1 MRNWPW
7 LIRILTRKKIQIKA
21 AARIKREF
29 KLVVKNRKLSG
40 TNPMLCKTAMNKKE
54 KVNLNFRIFKEA
66 LYSLLFPGM
75 VILSV
80 SCAQGRQ
87 EVYTVMTGTFKQSII
102 QTGELEA
109 VKASFITMPEIDWQ
123 YGYQFKIIGLMEHGK
138 IVHRGDSII
147 KLDATSVYKFIIE
160 RENMLENE
168 LADAKKQVVQSENN
182 LQELNAQLKS
192 EQAAYDLKKIEVE
205 RSRFDTDIKKKIKEL
220 EFKQATIKLNK
231 VKRSLDL
238 KPKLDN
244 LDRQIQ
250 KIKVIQRENELN
262 KAKETL
268 KLFLIRSPL
277 DGIFQVAVDR
287 WSDNLQT
294 WKIGDTPY
302 QGQILASIPDVTKM
316 RAKTYINETDVKKV
330 HHGMKVIIR
339 LDALPSVPFS
349 GSITEI
355 SKICTDR
362 DKEKVFNVV
371 VEIDGSDLRLKPGM
385 TVNCEYILYESDKN
399 LFVANNCLLKEK
411 GHSYIFLKRGRKV
424 RRVEVQTG
432 ASNINHTIIEGEVR
446 SGQKL
451 VPFNN
456 VLNSKNL

>member
-1 MRNWPW
+1 MNK
-7 LIRILTRKKIQIKA
+7 RKKINQNTGLFKGVIKTL
-21 AARIKREF
+21 ILPQ
-29 KLVVKNRKLSG
+29 LVFL
-40 TNPMLCKTAMNKKE
+40 
-54 KVNLNFRIFKEA
+54 A
-66 LYSLLFPGM
+66 LACSHGNNEDF
-75 VILSV
+75 
-80 SCAQGRQ
+80 
-87 EVYTVMTGTFKQSII
+87 TVMTGSFKQSII

-138 IVHRGDSII
+138 IVQKGDSII

-168 LADAKKQVVQSENN
+168 LADAKKQVVQSEND
-182 LQELNAQLKS
+182 LQELTAQLKS
-192 EQAAYDLKKIEVE
+192 EQASYDLKKIEVD
-205 RSRFDTDIKKKIKEL
+205 RSRFDTGIKKKIKEL
-220 EFKQATIKLNK
+220 EFQQATIKLNK
-231 VKRSLDL
+231 VKRNLEL
-238 KPKLDN
+238 KPRLNN
-244 LDRQIQ
+244 LDSHIQ
-250 KIKVIQRENELN
+250 KIKVAQRENELN

-287 WSDNLQT
+287 WSDNQQT

-316 RAKTYINETDVKKV
+316 RAKTYINESDVKKV
-330 HHGMKVIIR
+330 HRGMKVIIR
-339 LDALPSVPFS
+339 LDALTSVPFA

-355 SKICTDR
+355 SKICTAR
-362 DKEKVFNVV
+362 DKEKVFNIV
-371 VEIDGSDLRLKPGM
+371 VEIEGSDLRLKPGM

-399 LFVANNCLLKEK
+399 IFVPNNCLLKEN
-411 GHSYIFLKRGRKV
+411 GHSYVFLKRGRGV
-424 RRVEVQTG
+424 RKVEVQAG
-432 ASNINHTIIEGEVR
+432 ASNINHTIITGEVK

-456 VLNSKNL
+456 VLNSKNI